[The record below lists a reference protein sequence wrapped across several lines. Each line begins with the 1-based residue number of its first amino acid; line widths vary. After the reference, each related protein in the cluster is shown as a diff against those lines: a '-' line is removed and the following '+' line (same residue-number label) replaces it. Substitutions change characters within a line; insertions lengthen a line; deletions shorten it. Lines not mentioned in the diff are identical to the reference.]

1 MSSTTAETDSV
12 TSPTE
17 VPTLIELTLQVS
29 DRELCTDL
37 HAHGE
42 GRARHDFAVD
52 AMRIGALAL
61 RRAQG
66 QIDADRVR
74 NEGERILVK
83 LEESLVRHQGLLEG
97 QLTGTLKEYFDP
109 ADGRFSER
117 INRLFHSDGDLEQLL
132 RRAVGP
138 DGSELTS
145 TLCSHVGEHSPLLRL
160 LDPQAAGGIIAAME
174 GSLDEALKSQ
184 RDRLLVEFSLD
195 NPDGALS
202 RLVQELKRSNGKIVG
217 EFSLDDDDSALSRLV
232 RQIQTQQRAIT
243 AELSLDQ
250 DGSALSRVR
259 RELLEF
265 LKGQQEQ
272 NERFQREVGET
283 LAALQARR
291 EESRSST
298 RHGDDF
304 EVAVFEF
311 TQAHSQQR
319 GDIATHTGRTTGTIR
334 NCKKGDAVVQLGP
347 DHVAAGGRIVV
358 EAKENSSYTLP
369 AALEEI
375 EEARK
380 NRGAQVGLFVFSK
393 ATVPSDLESLA
404 RYGSD
409 ITVVWDSE
417 DPATDVNLTAG
428 LELARALVARETLE
442 KEGRAAD
449 LEAIDTS
456 IRAIEKE
463 LSSLD
468 EIDRW
473 AGTVESNG
481 RKIIDKVRRTRQAL
495 VKEVE
500 ALDARLVEL
509 RSVLGGEPA

>member
-1 MSSTTAETDSV
+1 M
-12 TSPTE
+12 
-17 VPTLIELTLQVS
+17 
-29 DRELCTDL
+29 
-37 HAHGE
+37 
-42 GRARHDFAVD
+42 
-52 AMRIGALAL
+52 
-61 RRAQG
+61 
-66 QIDADRVR
+66 
-74 NEGERILVK
+74 
-83 LEESLVRHQGLLEG
+83 
-97 QLTGTLKEYFDP
+97 
-109 ADGRFSER
+109 
-117 INRLFHSDGDLEQLL
+117 
-132 RRAVGP
+132 
-138 DGSELTS
+138 
-145 TLCSHVGEHSPLLRL
+145 
-160 LDPQAAGGIIAAME
+160 
-174 GSLDEALKSQ
+174 
-184 RDRLLVEFSLD
+184 
-195 NPDGALS
+195 
-202 RLVQELKRSNGKIVG
+202 
-217 EFSLDDDDSALSRLV
+217 
-232 RQIQTQQRAIT
+232 
-243 AELSLDQ
+243 
-250 DGSALSRVR
+250 
-259 RELLEF
+259 
-265 LKGQQEQ
+265 
-272 NERFQREVGET
+272 
-283 LAALQARR
+283 
-291 EESRSST
+291 
-298 RHGDDF
+298 
-304 EVAVFEF
+304 AVFEF